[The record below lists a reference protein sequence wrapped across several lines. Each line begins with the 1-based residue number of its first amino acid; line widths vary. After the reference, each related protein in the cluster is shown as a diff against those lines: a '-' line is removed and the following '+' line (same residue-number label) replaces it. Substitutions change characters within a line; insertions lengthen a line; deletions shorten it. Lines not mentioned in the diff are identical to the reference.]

1 MPETATTL
9 VAVTV
14 FPDRARVTRRG
25 RISLAPGEHRL
36 AVSGLPMAL
45 QPDSLRAS
53 GRGTAKAKM
62 LGLSARIENY
72 LDTPAGAAREL
83 EAKIQAAE
91 DADADLGV
99 RATVLEK
106 EQGALDGLAAQSE
119 VFARGLALRNRSTAD
134 QGAVYDFITGRGSAL
149 QAELLALARQR
160 RDLAKELDRLRREL
174 QQLQAARPRQRYV
187 ATVEVDVISAGEL
200 EIELTYVVHPAR
212 WQPLYDLRLQ
222 EADLEITYLAEVSQS
237 TGEDWESVE
246 LTLSTARPALAL
258 VIPELDPWYVAP
270 QPPPAPVAAA
280 ASAAGGIMLSEMRRA
295 PKMAQAPAAA
305 FEMEEELDLEMPSAD
320 VSESGAALTYR
331 IPGRADVPGDG
342 TARKVTVAGF
352 HLRPELD
359 AVTAPRR
366 EPVCYRRARVC
377 NESPYTLLPGRAQ
390 LFEGEDYLGATQIKL
405 TAPGQEIELALGADE
420 RLRVERKLAA
430 REVDKTF
437 LGDRRRIRYA
447 YIIEVEN
454 LRDAPQTVLVRDQL
468 PVSRHEQIK
477 VRLDSAEPKPDKHTD
492 LNQLEWK
499 LILDPRAKQTVRFAF
514 SVEAPRAMDVVG
526 LT

>member
-1 MPETATTL
+1 MTATTL

-99 RATVLEK
+99 RAAVLEK
-106 EQGALDGLAAQSE
+106 EQKALDGLAAQSE

-237 TGEDWESVE
+237 TGEDWEGVE

-270 QPPPAPVAAA
+270 PRPPAPQAPRPMAAGQPVRMAAPMAGA
-280 ASAAGGIMLSEMRRA
+280 ASSESLDMELEETEVELLLE
-295 PKMAQAPAAA
+295 APA
-305 FEMEEELDLEMPSAD
+305 AD

-366 EPVCYRRARVC
+366 EPVCYRRARVR

-430 REVDKTF
+430 RDVDKTF

-447 YIIEVEN
+447 YTIEVEN
-454 LRDAPQTVLVRDQL
+454 LRDAPQTILVRDQL

-499 LILDPRAKQTVRFAF
+499 LTLDPRAKQAVRFAF
-514 SVEAPRAMDVVG
+514 SVELPRAMNVVG

>member
-1 MPETATTL
+1 
-9 VAVTV
+9 
-14 FPDRARVTRRG
+14 
-25 RISLAPGEHRL
+25 
-36 AVSGLPMAL
+36 MAL

-91 DADADLGV
+91 DADADLAA
-99 RATVLEK
+99 RAAVLEK
-106 EQGALDGLAAQSE
+106 EQKALDGLAAQSE

-237 TGEDWESVE
+237 TGEDWEGVE

-270 QPPPAPVAAA
+270 LRPAPVPAPAPQAAA
-280 ASAAGGIMLSEMRRA
+280 VRAGEGPMALRSAKKSRRLSE
-295 PKMAQAPAAA
+295 PG
-305 FEMEEELDLEMPSAD
+305 EEIEEETAADLFLEAPSAE

-366 EPVCYRRARVC
+366 EPVCYRRARVR
-377 NESPYTLLPGRAQ
+377 NESPYTLLPGRVQ

-447 YIIEVEN
+447 YTIEVEN
-454 LRDAPQTVLVRDQL
+454 LRDAPQTILVRDQL

-499 LILDPRAKQTVRFAF
+499 LTLDPRAKQTVRFAF